1 MGSIDTTGINL
12 AQQRLDVISNNIANA
27 NTVGFKGSTF
37 NQTLA
42 AMSFASSAGSVVG
55 GVQGFSQGTISS
67 SSSPFNMAING
78 NGLFQMDNNGIK
90 TYTRDGQFSLNNAG
104 AVVDV
109 TGDILTGYKAVDG
122 VIQTSAGAVPLIF
135 DSQASKPIATTT
147 ATIGLTLNSLSSVN
161 ALTFNPADP
170 KTYTSAT
177 TSSIYDSLG
186 APHTI
191 ETFYTKTALDPVTGA
206 ATWSVN
212 ATVDG
217 DKTTPVSLGNLV
229 FDSYGA
235 LDVTNSTAP
244 SSTITIGTQAIS
256 LDLTK
261 SVQYATAFGATNSQ
275 NGFPSGQMTSY
286 SISMDG
292 TISALYSSG
301 NSAVV
306 GQVALA
312 TFKNLNGL
320 APAPNNQ
327 WTATV
332 ASGNASVGSAGS
344 TALGLGL
351 LSSSSIEDSNI
362 NLVNEMVNMISAQ
375 RAFQAQSSVIKT
387 EDQNLQTIVGLKQ

>member
-122 VIQTSAGAVPLIF
+122 VVQTSAGAVPLIF

-235 LDVTNSTAP
+235 LDVTNST
-244 SSTITIGTQAIS
+244 
-256 LDLTK
+256 
-261 SVQYATAFGATNSQ
+261 
-275 NGFPSGQMTSY
+275 
-286 SISMDG
+286 
-292 TISALYSSG
+292 
-301 NSAVV
+301 
-306 GQVALA
+306 
-312 TFKNLNGL
+312 
-320 APAPNNQ
+320 
-327 WTATV
+327 
-332 ASGNASVGSAGS
+332 
-344 TALGLGL
+344 
-351 LSSSSIEDSNI
+351 
-362 NLVNEMVNMISAQ
+362 
-375 RAFQAQSSVIKT
+375 
-387 EDQNLQTIVGLKQ
+387 